1 MTRSRVIRP
10 ERDQQ
15 PCVVDPTLSEL
26 LEDSLVRLLMASDG
40 VEPRSVWSLFTDL
53 ANQRARFSKRPALP
67 EWRNTQANAQ
77 ARSIV
82 RARRT

>member
-15 PCVVDPTLSEL
+15 SCVVDPTLSEL

-40 VEPRSVWSLFTDL
+40 VEPRSVWSLFTDI
-53 ANQRARFSKRPALP
+53 ANQHVRFSKWPALP
-67 EWRNTQANAQ
+67 EVPLREVTTHEHA
-77 ARSIV
+77 V
-82 RARRT
+82 RQQK